1 MKEKDKTNKQKQD
14 KQENSILLDHYIQRT
29 ITNKMQDLE
38 DKALAE
44 AIRSMLLAGDEETT
58 TFH

>member
-1 MKEKDKTNKQKQD
+1 MKEKDKTNKQK
-14 KQENSILLDHYIQRT
+14 KENSILLDHYIQRT

-38 DKALAE
+38 EKALAE
-44 AIRSMLLAGDEETT
+44 AIRSMLLAGDEETP

>member
-1 MKEKDKTNKQKQD
+1 MKEKDKTTKQKQ
-14 KQENSILLDHYIQRT
+14 ESSILLDHYIQRT

-38 DKALAE
+38 DQALAE
-44 AIRSMLLAGDEETT
+44 AIRSMLLAGDEEAP